1 VLGLGAPQVICRRI
15 KAVKFQKLLP
25 ADGIIAADLVLPP
38 DLG

>member
-1 VLGLGAPQVICRRI
+1 LVWARRKWFAGALRP
-15 KAVKFQKLLP
+15 VKFQKLLP